1 MKKNPEKID
10 GKLKEGGKREEKS
23 YENVYWEQP

>member
-10 GKLKEGGKREEKS
+10 GKLKEGGKGNRKRH
-23 YENVYWEQP
+23 ENIYCE